1 MLLDIYQAHAAVVY
15 FISHMRWQVDVKDN
29 RSNIF
34 VTIDKMDLILGFVLV
49 YCIYGL
55 VALFYDNIPESY
67 VMLSLYLSFKWIF
80 NYRKCTLSYYE
91 VKLRGVRKEDGYLYQ
106 FLEKLVNFRNNELII
121 PVIVFQLIVILYYFR
136 NKFLKAE
143 AE

>member
-1 MLLDIYQAHAAVVY
+1 
-15 FISHMRWQVDVKDN
+15 MRWQVDVKDN

-34 VTIDKMDLILGFVLV
+34 VTIDKMDLILGFVLL
-49 YCIYGL
+49 YCTYGL
-55 VALFYDNIPESY
+55 FALFYNNIPESY

-106 FLEKLVNFRNNELII
+106 FLEKLMNFRNHELII

-136 NKFLKAE
+136 NKFLKAGLNDG
-143 AE
+143 